1 MNPLWNVS
9 YCEDIFGE
17 KKLLI
22 LIYNLPMFS
31 FIVGIF
37 YLRSLCIFQPRSWRC
52 SSVFSSK
59 IFFVLPFTFKSE
71 ILLNLFLLIGFKVE
85 VFSYGFPVVP
95 ALFIEKNHPS
105 LNDTSFPPLSCKRW
119 SYMCEFVSG
128 LYSVSLISLF
138 FLVPVPHH
146 FNCIFIMDLINNRIQ
161 G

>member
-37 YLRSLCIFQPRSWRC
+37 CLRSLCIFQPRSWRC

-85 VFSYGFPVVP
+85 VFSYGFQLSQHYLLRKTILLLTIPVFHLCHVKGDHICVN
-95 ALFIEKNHPS
+95 LFLDSILFHWSVCFS
-105 LNDTSFPPLSCKRW
+105 LYQYHTILI
-119 SYMCEFVSG
+119 
-128 LYSVSLISLF
+128 VSL
-138 FLVPVPHH
+138 
-146 FNCIFIMDLINNRIQ
+146 
-161 G
+161 